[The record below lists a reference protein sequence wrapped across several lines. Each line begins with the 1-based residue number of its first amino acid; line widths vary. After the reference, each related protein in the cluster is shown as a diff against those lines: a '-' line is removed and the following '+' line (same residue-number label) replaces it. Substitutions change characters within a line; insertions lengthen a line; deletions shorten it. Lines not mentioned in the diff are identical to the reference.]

1 MNVDGDDD
9 GNGVGAEKP
18 VRQPDGVDPIGAALR
33 ATYDAENHDSLGR
46 DLTGLMLAL
55 ARIDDPAPSP
65 VRSPVIEPAPV
76 ATAPRPWLQRW
87 FGR

>member
-1 MNVDGDDD
+1 MREERREPMDGDGDK
-9 GNGVGAEKP
+9 AEKP

-55 ARIDDPAPSP
+55 ARIDDPVPSP
-65 VRSPVIEPAPV
+65 VIDTAPV
-76 ATAPRPWLQRW
+76 AAAPRPWLQRW